1 MAAAHEDWSGFAG
14 RVIARQYE
22 RGDVRVVWH
31 PDPPGE
37 LLHHENGSIVVLTG
51 APKARLSDGTDID
64 P

>member
-1 MAAAHEDWSGFAG
+1 M
-14 RVIARQYE
+14 IARQYA
-22 RGDVRVVWH
+22 RGDVRIVWH

-37 LLHHENGSIVVLTG
+37 LLTHENGSIVVLTG